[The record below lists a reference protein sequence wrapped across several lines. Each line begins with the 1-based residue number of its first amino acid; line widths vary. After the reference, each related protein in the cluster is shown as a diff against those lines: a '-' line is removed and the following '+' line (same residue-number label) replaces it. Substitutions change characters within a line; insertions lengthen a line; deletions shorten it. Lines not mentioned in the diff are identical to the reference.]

1 MKPALSVILFT
12 VASGAGLGLAAWTL
26 AWQLAGRVDG
36 ATRAFWIAV
45 AVAAVLLTLGLLS
58 STRHLA
64 NPRNAW
70 RAFARFRSSWLSR
83 EGVLALAF
91 YPLAAV
97 HLLLSAIGDPRAG
110 VTAVATLALALAI
123 VVCTAM
129 IYACLRTVPR
139 WRTWHTVAAYLLYAL
154 ATGGLLWAAI
164 LASDGRATPAAAL
177 LLAPVVGAAVVKL
190 AWDAKFSARVH
201 ATLNEALAVPEAA
214 AAGRV
219 GGRVR
224 LLDPGHAHATFL
236 TNEFGFVLARE
247 RAAALR
253 VAMLVLTLA
262 VPAAALLGIP
272 GAAGAWGA
280 AAAML
285 AGVLLE
291 RWLFFARAEHV
302 VRLYH
307 GASRV

>member
-26 AWQLAGRVDG
+26 AWQLADRVDG
-36 ATRAFWIAV
+36 SVRAFWVAV
-45 AVAAVLLTLGLLS
+45 ALAAVLLTLGLLS

-70 RAFARFRSSWLSR
+70 RAFARFRHSWLSR
-83 EGVLALAF
+83 EGVLAVAF
-91 YPLAAV
+91 YPLAAL
-97 HLLLSAIGDPRAG
+97 HLLLSAIGDPRARA
-110 VTAVATLALALAI
+110 TAVATIVLAVAI

-129 IYACLRTVPR
+129 IYACLKTVPR

-154 ATGGLLWAAI
+154 ATGGLLWGAI
-164 LASDGRATPAAAL
+164 LATDGRAAPSAAL
-177 LLAPVVGAAVVKL
+177 LLVPLVAAAAVEL
-190 AWDAKFSARVH
+190 AWDAKFSERVH

-214 AAGRV
+214 PPGRV

-224 LLDPGHAHATFL
+224 LLDAGHAHATFL

-247 RAAALR
+247 RASSLR
-253 VAMLVLTLA
+253 IAMLGLTFA
-262 VPAAALLGIP
+262 VPVAAVLLAPGALGLWIAAAAL
-272 GAAGAWGA
+272 
-280 AAAML
+280 L

-307 GASRV
+307 GAPRV

>member
-45 AVAAVLLTLGLLS
+45 ALAGALLTLGLLS

-70 RAFARFRSSWLSR
+70 RAFARFRTSWLSR
-83 EGVLALAF
+83 EGVLAVAF
-91 YPLAAV
+91 YPLAGV
-97 HLLLSAIGDPRAG
+97 HLLLSATGDPRARA
-110 VTAVATLALALAI
+110 TAVAAIALALAI
-123 VVCTAM
+123 VVSTAM

-164 LASDGRATPAAAL
+164 LAGDGRAAPSAAL
-177 LLAPVVGAAVVKL
+177 LLAPVVAAAAVKL

-214 AAGRV
+214 PPGRV

-224 LLDPGHAHATFL
+224 LLDAGHAHATFL
-236 TNEFGFVLARE
+236 TDEFGFVLARE
-247 RAAALR
+247 RASALR
-253 VAMLVLTLA
+253 IAMLVLTLA
-262 VPAAALLGIP
+262 VPLAVVPVAAGPLGLWSAAAALI
-272 GAAGAWGA
+272 
-280 AAAML
+280 
-285 AGVLLE
+285 AGVLIE